1 MLKSGE
7 PDDVDREIVALLR
20 ENARRSFQD
29 IGQEVGLSA
38 PAVKRRVD
46 RLEEEGVIRG
56 YTAIVDPA
64 RYGWPT
70 QALVQLHTEGRFGP
84 DQVLQAVRDHSEVSA
99 AYTLAGAA
107 SAVLLVR
114 TADTKHLEELLERL
128 LDTRAITR
136 TQTSVILSTL
146 LERPFGS

>member
-1 MLKSGE
+1 M
-7 PDDVDREIVALLR
+7 DNVDREIVALLR

-29 IGQEVGLSA
+29 IGQHVSLSA

-46 RLEEEGVIRG
+46 RLEAEGVIRG
-56 YTAIVDPA
+56 YTATVDPA
-64 RYGWPT
+64 RYGWTT
-70 QALVQLHTEGRFGP
+70 QALIQLHTEGRFGP
-84 DQVLQAVRDHSEVSA
+84 GQVLEAVQGYSEVSA

-107 SAVLLVR
+107 SAILLVR
-114 TADTKHLEELLERL
+114 TSDTKHLEQLLERL

-146 LERPFGS
+146 LERPFAG